1 MKAWL
6 VCGLWGLMAMAHAQP
21 SEDVPQ
27 VLAKE
32 RAALALQRHNV
43 AQNRRKCQGLG
54 GLATRAMCSRLIPS
68 RAILSGAQRS

>member
-32 RAALALQRHNV
+32 RAALALQR
-43 AQNRRKCQGLG
+43 
-54 GLATRAMCSRLIPS
+54 S
-68 RAILSGAQRS
+68 AILAEFA